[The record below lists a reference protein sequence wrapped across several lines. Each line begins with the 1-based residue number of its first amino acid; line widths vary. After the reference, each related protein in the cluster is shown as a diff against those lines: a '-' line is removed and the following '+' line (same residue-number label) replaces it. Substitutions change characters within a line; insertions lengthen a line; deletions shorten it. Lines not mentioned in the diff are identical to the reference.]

1 MPIRILLADDHTLFR
16 NGLKK
21 ILQEHPSLDVVA
33 EAANGL
39 EAVELARQYQPD
51 VALMDIS
58 MAELSGLEAT
68 AQIAKY
74 SPKTA
79 VMILSMHS
87 DERYVVRSVKA
98 GARGYVLKD
107 SVEDGLIQGIHALAQ
122 GEAYF
127 SPAVETILR
136 SRRRRDLGG
145 EGADDPYERLTDRE
159 RQLYH
164 LLAEGLGNKEIAAR
178 LGLSVH
184 TVETHR
190 TRIMEKLEL
199 RGIAELVL
207 NAVRRGFVS

>member
-1 MPIRILLADDHTLFR
+1 MAIRILLADDHTLFR
-16 NGLKK
+16 TGLKK

-39 EAVELARQYQPD
+39 EAVELTRTHRPD
-51 VALMDIS
+51 VALIDIS
-58 MAELSGLEAT
+58 MSELSGLEAT
-68 AQIAKY
+68 AQIGKC
-74 SPKTA
+74 SPQTA
-79 VMILSMHS
+79 VMILSMHA
-87 DERYVVRSVKA
+87 DERYVIRALRA

-107 SVEDGLIQGIHALAQ
+107 SVEEGLVEGIHALAR
-122 GEAYF
+122 GDTYFTPCVEAIVR
-127 SPAVETILR
+127 SG
-136 SRRRRDLGG
+136 SRRQA
-145 EGADDPYERLTDRE
+145 ENANVDDPYERLTQRE

-164 LLAEGLGNKEIAAR
+164 LLAEGLGNKEIAGR

-207 NAVRRGFVS
+207 DAVRRGYVS